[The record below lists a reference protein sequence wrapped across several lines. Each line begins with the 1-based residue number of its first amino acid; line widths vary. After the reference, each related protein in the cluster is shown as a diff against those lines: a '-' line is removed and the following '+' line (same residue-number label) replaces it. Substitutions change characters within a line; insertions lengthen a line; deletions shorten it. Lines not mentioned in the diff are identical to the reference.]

1 MKVVFFGTP
10 DFAVA
15 SLKAINE
22 CMDHSIVGVVTSV
35 DKPAGRGKKLR
46 SSAVKNYAAEHKLHL
61 LQPENLKSNEF
72 TSQLHDLSA
81 DIFVVVAFRMMP
93 KSIWSIP
100 KHGTF
105 NLHASLLPQYRGAAP
120 INWAIINDEKE
131 TGVTTFLI
139 DEKIDTGNILLSQ
152 KINIEKEDN
161 AGSLYDK
168 LMTIGK
174 ELVIETLNC
183 IESGV
188 IKPIKQHVKDLEL
201 KTAPKLNKE
210 NTRINWKKEAKEIN
224 SLIKGLS
231 PYPSAWCQIKLNDR
245 LLNFKIFRAETGEDL
260 NLGAGEVLMGKN
272 ELTVGTA
279 SGTLKLLDIQLE
291 GKRRAA
297 IADFINGHKQF
308 NIIKLI

>member
-174 ELVIETLNC
+174 ELVLETLNC

-245 LLNFKIFRAETGEDL
+245 LLNFKIFRAEIGEDL

-297 IADFINGHKQF
+297 IADFVNGHKQF
-308 NIIKLI
+308 NEIILI

>member
-15 SLKAINE
+15 SLEAINE
-22 CMDHSIVGVVTSV
+22 CRDHSIVGVVTSV

-72 TSQLHDLSA
+72 TSQLQDLSA

-93 KSIWSIP
+93 KSVWAIP
-100 KHGTF
+100 KYGTF

-139 DEKIDTGNILLSQ
+139 DEKIDTGNILLNE

-161 AGSLYDK
+161 AGSLHDK
-168 LMTIGK
+168 LMSIGK
-174 ELVIETLNC
+174 ELVVETLNC
-183 IESGV
+183 IEADA
-188 IKPIKQHVKDLEL
+188 ITPIQQHVKDLEL

-210 NTRINWKKEAKEIN
+210 NTRINWGKRAKDIN

-231 PYPSAWCQIKLNDR
+231 PYPSAWCQIKLNDSIF
-245 LLNFKIFRAETGEDL
+245 NFKIFRAEIGEDL
-260 NLGAGEVLMGKN
+260 ALGNGEVLMGKN

-279 SGTLKLLDIQLE
+279 SGTLKLLDVQLE
-291 GKRRAA
+291 GKRKTA
-297 IADFINGHKQF
+297 IADFVNGHKQF
-308 NIIKLI
+308 NEIILI